1 MSTTLSRLACAAGP
15 PGERDGPGAG
25 DGRAGAG
32 CRIDLIVAIYDL
44 FAPYYDAVTGD
55 SSTETAFID
64 SIIMHAHPQP
74 ATLLEVACGTGGI
87 IASLAGRYQV
97 AGLDISPGMLAVA
110 RKKLPAGIPLHLADM
125 SSFKLD
131 AKFDVVICVY
141 HGINHLLR
149 FSDWKGFFDCA
160 SRHLNDDGV
169 LIFDIVTIGDL
180 RIIASIPETVQ
191 QFGKNY
197 LRIRVRESAE
207 GVFDWNME
215 VELGGN
221 GGRELLTEV
230 IRTASFPPEKVREQ
244 LSERFANIEIIESDG
259 GISESGNRIWFVCT
273 KPRSTV

>member
-1 MSTTLSRLACAAGP
+1 
-15 PGERDGPGAG
+15 
-25 DGRAGAG
+25 
-32 CRIDLIVAIYDL
+32 
-44 FAPYYDAVTGD
+44 
-55 SSTETAFID
+55 
-64 SIIMHAHPQP
+64 
-74 ATLLEVACGTGGI
+74 
-87 IASLAGRYQV
+87 
-97 AGLDISPGMLAVA
+97 MLAVA

-125 SSFKLD
+125 SSFKLT
-131 AKFDVVICVY
+131 AKFDAVICVY

-160 SRHLNDDGV
+160 SRHLNDGGV

-191 QFGKNY
+191 QFGENY

-215 VELGGN
+215 VELRGN

-244 LSERFANIEIIESDG
+244 LSERFADIEVIESDG

>member
-1 MSTTLSRLACAAGP
+1 M
-15 PGERDGPGAG
+15 
-25 DGRAGAG
+25 
-32 CRIDLIVAIYDL
+32 AIYDL

-110 RKKLPAGIPLHLADM
+110 REKLPAGIPLHLADM
-125 SSFKLD
+125 SSFKLN

-149 FSDWKGFFDCA
+149 LSDWKGFFDCA
-160 SRHLNDDGV
+160 SRHLNNGGV

-191 QFGKNY
+191 QFGDNY

-244 LSERFANIEIIESDG
+244 LSERFVNIEIIESDG